1 VSVASTATST
11 RTTATTRS
19 ARSWP
24 LWGVAAGVLGG
35 VATIFTTVSTTQ
47 QNVGPAIVDMLSPG
61 AYRIGG
67 TLGYLTVAC
76 LLVLSACWRT
86 AVHRTAPGD
95 AGARVV
101 ADGLTASAAGLTL
114 GYGWKLAMALYLP
127 GGLNQH
133 QFARE
138 GLFFYY
144 MLNDFGAYLGWLGVT
159 VAAGAVAWM
168 GFRSKLVST
177 WLAVVSVLPVLAVLA
192 MACGLTIAGYPGI
205 VGPIWLVVASAGLA
219 LGKHRITGTR

>member
-1 VSVASTATST
+1 VTNASTESST
-11 RTTATTRS
+11 RTPDTTGPS
-19 ARSWP
+19 RSWP
-24 LWGVAAGVLGG
+24 LWGVAAGVLGC
-35 VATIFTTVSTTQ
+35 VATIFTTVSTTR
-47 QNVGPAIVDMLSPG
+47 QNVGPSIVDTLSPG
-61 AYRIGG
+61 AYRVGG
-67 TLGYLTVAC
+67 ALGYLAVAS

-86 AVHRTAPGD
+86 AARRFAPGD
-95 AGARVV
+95 TAVHVV
-101 ADGLTASAAGLTL
+101 ADGLVASAAGLTL

-144 MLNDFGAYLGWLGVT
+144 MLNDFGAFLGWLGVT

-168 GFRSKLVST
+168 GFRSRLVST
-177 WLAVVSVLPVLAVLA
+177 WLAIVSVLPPLAVLA

-219 LGKHRITGTR
+219 LGRNRITGTR